1 MVLFTPTTTFN
12 FAGWKFRLW
21 SEPTPM
27 GMSTIAI
34 GGCVCEVVVLVVT
47 MELMVVVVV
56 CVEDVGVVLVDVELV
71 FDPGVVVV
79 GPDNVGR

>member
-1 MVLFTPTTTFN
+1 
-12 FAGWKFRLW
+12 
-21 SEPTPM
+21 
-27 GMSTIAI
+27 MSTIAI

-47 MELMVVVVV
+47 MELVVVVVV

-71 FDPGVVVV
+71 FDPCVVVV